1 MVISSNREVSVKV
14 WIAVVVAS
22 MAFVGCNEE
31 PEGVESQVSRSGD
44 EVQCPTADA
53 QSTFDNGS
61 SIKCETYS
69 CRWFCVEYEGKSD
82 QYVDRQYG
90 RCGNEAW
97 RFAKEYVR
105 DADPKDCT
113 TE

>member
-31 PEGVESQVSRSGD
+31 PEGVESQISRNGESI
-44 EVQCPTADA
+44 ECPTADA
-53 QSTFDNGS
+53 RSTFETEPSD
-61 SIKCETYS
+61 CEIYS

-82 QYVDRQYG
+82 QYVDRQYS
-90 RCGNEAW
+90 RCSNSKY
-97 RFAKEYVR
+97 RFQEEYVR